1 MYQICVSGAA
11 KGDSVE
17 EGRQLAARI
26 GTDNSKSWSRPAYRC
41 YYRFTQLC
49 GRELIKKPAAQ

>member
-17 EGRQLAARI
+17 EGKLLAVELVCR
-26 GTDNSKSWSRPAYRC
+26 YR
-41 YYRFTQLC
+41 
-49 GRELIKKPAAQ
+49 